1 MGRTATWPDLSVQIS
16 RRRLRCVV
24 DPYLCLTER
33 GAELVHGLAGVAEIW
48 LATELLAILDSWL
61 LYDGEPELLL
71 PGPESHRA
79 VEEERDEDRSML
91 RHEAERRADED
102 EVRHA
107 LRAWLRLRD
116 EAGLGG
122 ARLHWVRDAVRE
134 SRLPEG
140 LDESIVPRWEAMAEA
155 LDVRMSMARER
166 SGPMLAALRD
176 AAALAA
182 LLPGAVLLSARDP
195 AQHGAP
201 PLLCRRLEAWHVP
214 CRQLDAGDDLAM
226 LQRSLVL
233 QVLVEAGL
241 AGFVWSGM
249 RLVLVHLVVPGRSR
263 LSFGQPG
270 FGVPGEE
277 SDFLTELAPRPIR
290 GVLEGARAFWYDL
303 TAEE

>member
-33 GAELVHGLAGVAEIW
+33 GAELVYGLAGVAEIW

-71 PGPESHRA
+71 PSPEGHHPA
-79 VEEERDEDRSML
+79 
-91 RHEAERRADED
+91 EAPERRAHED
-102 EVRHA
+102 ELRHA
-107 LRAWLRLRD
+107 LRAWLRHRD

-155 LDVRMSMARER
+155 LDVRMSMAREC

-182 LLPGAVLLSARDP
+182 LLTGAVLLSARDP
-195 AQHGAP
+195 AQPGAP
-201 PLLCRRLEAWHVP
+201 PLLCRRLEAWDLP

-226 LQRSLVL
+226 LQRSLML

-263 LSFGQPG
+263 LSFAQPG
-270 FGVPGEE
+270 FGAPGED

-303 TAEE
+303 TAED

>member
-71 PGPESHRA
+71 PAPEG
-79 VEEERDEDRSML
+79 
-91 RHEAERRADED
+91 HEAAEPRAGED
-102 EVRHA
+102 EIRHA

-140 LDESIVPRWEAMAEA
+140 LDESVVPRWEAMAEA

-201 PLLCRRLEAWHVP
+201 PLLCRRLEAWGVP

-263 LSFGQPG
+263 LSFAQPG
-270 FGVPGEE
+270 FGTPGED
-277 SDFLTELAPRPIR
+277 SDFLAELAPRPIR

-303 TAEE
+303 TAED

>member
-1 MGRTATWPDLSVQIS
+1 MARSATWPDFSVQIS

-33 GAELVHGLAGVAEIW
+33 GAELVYGLAGVAEIW

-71 PGPESHRA
+71 PAPENRLS
-79 VEEERDEDRSML
+79 EGDEAEQQEH

-102 EVRHA
+102 ELRHA

-116 EAGLGG
+116 EEGLGG
-122 ARLHWVRDAVRE
+122 ARLYWVRDAVRE

-155 LDVRMSMARER
+155 LDVRMSAARER

-182 LLPGAVLLSARDP
+182 LLPGAVLLAARDP
-195 AQHGAP
+195 AQPDAP

-214 CRQLDAGDDLAM
+214 CRQLGGTDDLAA
-226 LQRSLVL
+226 LQRNLVL

-241 AGFVWSGM
+241 AGFVWSGL
-249 RLVLVHLVVPGRSR
+249 RLVVVHLVVPGRSR
-263 LSFGQPG
+263 LAFAPPG
-270 FGVPGEE
+270 FGAPGED

-303 TAEE
+303 TVED

>member
-48 LATELLAILDSWL
+48 LATELLAILDSWP
-61 LYDGEPELLL
+61 LYEGEPELLL
-71 PGPESHRA
+71 PAPEGHDTPEHRA
-79 VEEERDEDRSML
+79 G
-91 RHEAERRADED
+91 ED
-102 EVRHA
+102 EIRHA

-140 LDESIVPRWEAMAEA
+140 LDESVVPRWEAMAEA

-166 SGPMLAALRD
+166 SGPMVAALRD

-182 LLPGAVLLSARDP
+182 LLPGAVLLAARDP
-195 AQHGAP
+195 AQPGVP

-263 LSFGQPG
+263 LAFAAPG
-270 FGVPGEE
+270 FGTPGED

-290 GVLEGARAFWYDL
+290 GVLEGACGFWYDL
-303 TAEE
+303 TTEG

>member
-48 LATELLAILDSWL
+48 LATELLAILDSWP
-61 LYDGEPELLL
+61 LYEGEPELLL
-71 PGPESHRA
+71 PAPEGHDTPEHRA
-79 VEEERDEDRSML
+79 G
-91 RHEAERRADED
+91 ED
-102 EVRHA
+102 EIRHA

-140 LDESIVPRWEAMAEA
+140 LDESVVPRWEAMAEA

-166 SGPMLAALRD
+166 SGPMVAALRD

-182 LLPGAVLLSARDP
+182 LLPGAVLLAARDP
-195 AQHGAP
+195 AAPDVP

-241 AGFVWSGM
+241 AGFVWSGL

-263 LSFGQPG
+263 LSFAPPG
-270 FGVPGEE
+270 FGAPGED

-290 GVLEGARAFWYDL
+290 GVLEGAQGFWYDL
-303 TAEE
+303 IMEG